1 MMLITTKLNIQRLT
15 CQQLYR
21 IEIQPRI
28 SITCEIQIF
37 RMLIVQNSV
46 FIKKRPNSTSEND
59 TINGERLVFSV
70 NTNSRYL
77 GVIFLCSKNCSSVE
91 ITSIMNVLFNQKSG
105 ENQQIF
111 VNFLQYVVDFKRR
124 TYYFI
129 VVNTCESNVLMML
142 SVFKP

>member
-77 GVIFLCSKNCSSVE
+77 GVIFLCSKNCSSFE
-91 ITSIMNVLFNQKSG
+91 ITSFMNVLFNQKSG

-129 VVNTCESNVLMML
+129 VVNICESNVLMML
-142 SVFKP
+142 SVFKA

>member
-15 CQQLYR
+15 CQYLYR

-46 FIKKRPNSTSEND
+46 FIKKRPNSTQEND

-129 VVNTCESNVLMML
+129 VVNICESNVLMML
-142 SVFKP
+142 GVFKP